1 MLEEGYHWRGTKILL
16 NRKRFS
22 ILRLLNRKYNA
33 SELAKTLNLSI
44 PMLYHLSL
52 LETHG
57 YIKRVDTGN
66 KWVYYELTEKGSKI
80 MLKLLKSLLAM
91 FLAVTVVFLAFLA
104 RKSSQ
109 GALGA
114 EKSIAVFIL
123 AAFVLLV
130 ASYSIWKLV
139 RA

>member
-1 MLEEGYHWRGTKILL
+1 MRLL
-16 NRKRFS
+16 N
-22 ILRLLNRKYNA
+22 NRKYNA

-52 LETHG
+52 LETHD
-57 YIKRVDTGN
+57 YIKRVDTGK

-130 ASYSIWKLV
+130 ASYLIWKLV

>member
-1 MLEEGYHWRGTKILL
+1 MRLL
-16 NRKRFS
+16 N
-22 ILRLLNRKYNA
+22 NRKYNA
-33 SELAKTLNLSI
+33 SELARTLNLSI
-44 PMLYHLSL
+44 LMLHHLSL

-57 YIKRVDTGN
+57 YIKRVDTGR

-109 GALGA
+109 RALGA

-130 ASYSIWKLV
+130 ASYLIWKLV